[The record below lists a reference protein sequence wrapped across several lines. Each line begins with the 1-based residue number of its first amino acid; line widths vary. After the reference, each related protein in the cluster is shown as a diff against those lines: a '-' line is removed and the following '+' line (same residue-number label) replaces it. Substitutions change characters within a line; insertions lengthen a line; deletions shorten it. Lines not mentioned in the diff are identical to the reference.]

1 MLGMDVF
8 AALAEPTRR
17 RIVEILA
24 DQGQLPASAIYKQF
38 DSSAPAISQHLKVLR
53 EANIVIVQKQAQKRL
68 YRINADQI
76 SELERWARD
85 TVRQWSNRF
94 DRLDELLQKPAG
106 SD

>member
-1 MLGMDVF
+1 MDIF

-24 DQGQLPASAIYKQF
+24 NQGQLQASAIYEQF
-38 DSSAPAISQHLKVLR
+38 DVSAPAISQHLKVLR
-53 EANIVIVQKQAQKRL
+53 EARVVTVQKQAQKRL
-68 YRINADQI
+68 YRINPDQI

-85 TVRQWSNRF
+85 TVRLWSVRF
-94 DRLDELLQKPAG
+94 DRLDELLQQPKG